1 MQEETAFT
9 VQSVIERKRSL
20 LHVGR
25 VSSYELNTPPAL
37 SIPAHIQ
44 GFVCVCVQ
52 RAWFMDI
59 SMATSGLW
67 NDSLGHY
74 VTSGRSP
81 Q

>member
-1 MQEETAFT
+1 MREEMAFT

-20 LHVGR
+20 LHVSR
-25 VSSYELNTPPAL
+25 VSSYELNKAPAL

-44 GFVCVCVQ
+44 GFVCVQ

-59 SMATSGLW
+59 TMATSGIW
-67 NDSLGHY
+67 NGSLGHY